1 MLSKWGKRFVA
12 GFLSTAMVFTASPL
26 TGVVAYADEPE
37 VSEEAYAHE
46 SSEETDDEEEI
57 KEEVKEEVEEET
69 EEINEEAC
77 EEEVE
82 VEEADEEELL
92 KSEEAEAEEE
102 KTEVKRLLHF
112 SMDNTEAG
120 LTSGDYTATVSGNN
134 LETDKESRFM
144 KSIAFGGGSY
154 LTVKDKSGKSPL
166 TGLDEITINYY
177 SKAGTSGA
185 GWAFFAVRNNET
197 PDYLHSE
204 HYLGILDKSG
214 SLKLE
219 RYKVDNCDRPAVNE
233 TNTKSGWKM
242 VTVVVKKDET
252 ILYVDGVKQNTVKSD
267 ALLTDILQD
276 NSAFYIGK
284 ANWGGGEYFYGNIDE
299 FSIYSGAMTDEQV
312 SEKFRED
319 ENAFIVKDE
328 DKAKLA
334 AEEITLAK
342 TENIKGNIT
351 LPTKNSYGAKVEWTS
366 SRPEII
372 SDKAVK
378 VEGYDDIPAGVV
390 NRTDKTEEVTLT
402 AKISLDD
409 KEYTKEFKVT
419 VAPKAEEKKLTKYMF
434 AFFPSNSEEQMYF
447 AAGKDNLHFEDLND
461 GEPVLTSEIGD
472 KGIRDPFIFRSAEGD
487 HFYMIATDL
496 KVQTTG
502 WGNAQYAGS
511 LRMLVWE
518 SDDLVNWS
526 KPRLADVGMNTED
539 FEQFGNVGCLWAP
552 EAIYDE
558 KTGEY
563 VVFWASMSKDKSYQI
578 TYYSKTRDFVN
589 FTTAKKFIDRGD
601 KQHCIDTSIVKGND
615 GKYYRVSA
623 DTNANEGELSEI
635 MLEASDT
642 VLGDWKKLGN
652 IYQIQSGMK
661 NYDAYKKDTN
671 VNFVGG
677 VVEGPELFALNDGKT
692 FGLYM
697 DNYGGRG
704 YIPTTTTDLSDTS
717 GKAWR
722 VYTSDEYDFGS
733 LKKRHGSIM
742 GITEDEYKALLAKW
756 GNTVN
761 TDEEEE
767 KAEPILTYDFE
778 DVTGDTIADVSGNQN
793 IGKLNGNATV
803 ADGEDGKALYLDGN
817 GSFAA
822 LPEGLFDGRE
832 KCTISFDMKSDTVDG
847 NFFNFAIGKDNN
859 KYFFLR
865 ARNTNTYIG
874 ITSASWQAESG
885 VTAQTAA
892 IRNNWNNYT
901 VVFDKDKMY
910 IYINGLLSGET
921 KIGTKLSGL
930 GKNLQAYLGKSFY
943 SGDAYVKGYYDNVKV
958 YNRALSEKEIADNCH
973 IKLEPLKGITSKDV
987 TFVASKI
994 DKESKTVTCYVSKN
1008 NTKGEVKTTGLDFDL
1023 IDGARIVETES
1034 AYDLSKDAKLKVEYD
1049 GEVIEYTLKFILSNN
1064 PLLGG
1069 QFADPDIDCF
1079 NGKYYIYPTTDGFSG
1094 WSGYQFHVFSS
1105 DNLVDWQDEGVI
1117 LDLKQDADEKAV
1129 NEKGVEIA
1137 AVPWS
1142 DGSAWAPT
1150 IEEKNGKYYFYFCG
1164 NDTETNAK
1172 AIGVA
1177 YADSPTGPF
1186 TVADKPLIS
1195 IKTCKDAGISM
1206 GQAID
1211 PSVFTDKDGTS
1222 YLSFGNGN
1230 AAIVKL
1236 NDDMISIDSSTMAN
1250 VSGLNGFRESLIIT
1264 YRDGMYHYTWSCDD
1278 TGSENYSVAYGTSD
1292 KLGGKVNYR
1301 GMLLQKDVDK
1311 DILGTGHHSILNVP
1325 GTDDWYICYHRF
1337 MTPLGQV
1344 SGGFGYHREVC
1355 LDKLTFD
1362 ADGFMETVHP
1372 TNEGILDAVY
1382 VKGYEPQPEQPE
1394 PEQPQPEQPK
1404 PGKPSVNPGAGSGS
1418 TQPSGGSSSTPASS
1432 KAGNQAVAAGETT
1445 TIVDAATPLANAIK
1459 QSTSQ
1464 PKATKKVASSNKV
1477 ENTANKIET
1486 EVATTEE
1493 AVAEE
1498 ITEDITEAEELTVE
1512 DNSDVASDEV
1522 QVEED
1527 QVPKAI
1533 DEKATSSPL
1542 GIIIGIIATGAV
1554 VAAGF
1559 VTARRI
1565 KKP

>member
-1 MLSKWGKRFVA
+1 MA

-26 TGVVAYADEPE
+26 MGVVAYADEPE
-37 VSEEAYAHE
+37 VSEEAYAQE
-46 SSEETDDEEEI
+46 SSEVTDDEEEEI
-57 KEEVKEEVEEET
+57 KEEIKEESEKETEET
-69 EEINEEAC
+69 EEINEDASDED
-77 EEEVE
+77 

-120 LTSGDYTATVSGNN
+120 LTSGDYTATVSGTNV
-134 LETDKESRFM
+134 ETDKESRFM

-154 LTVKDKSGKSPL
+154 LTVKDKNGKSPL

-214 SLKLE
+214 SLRLE

-299 FSIYSGAMTDEQV
+299 FSIYSGAMSDEQV
-312 SEKFRED
+312 SEKFRAD
-319 ENAFIVKDE
+319 EASFIVKDE

-378 VEGYDDIPAGVV
+378 VEGYDDMPAGVV

-563 VVFWASMSKDKSYQI
+563 VVFWASMSKDKTYQI

-589 FTTAKKFIDRGD
+589 FTTAKKFIDRGN

-623 DTNANEGELSEI
+623 DTNANEGQLSEI
-635 MLEASDT
+635 ILESSDS
-642 VLGDWKKLGN
+642 VLGDWKRLAN
-652 IYQIQSGMK
+652 IYEIQGGMK

-704 YIPTTTTDLSDTS
+704 YIPTTTTDISDIS
-717 GKAWR
+717 GKSWTL
-722 VYTSDEYDFGS
+722 YTSDEYDFGS

-742 GITEDEYKALLAKW
+742 GITEDEYKALITKW

-793 IGKLNGNATV
+793 IGKLKGNATV

-832 KCTISFDMKSDTVDG
+832 KCTITFDMKSDTVDG

-865 ARNTNTYIG
+865 ARNTNTYLG

-910 IYINGLLSGET
+910 IYINGVLSGET

-987 TFVASKI
+987 VFVASKI

-1008 NTKGEVKTTGLDFDL
+1008 NTKGGVKTTSLDFDL
-1023 IDGARIVETES
+1023 IDGARIVETEA

-1105 DNLVDWQDEGVI
+1105 DNLTDWKDEGII
-1117 LDLKQDADEKAV
+1117 LDLKED
-1129 NEKGVEIA
+1129 
-1137 AVPWS
+1137 VPWS

-1164 NDTETNAK
+1164 NDTKTNAK

-1186 TVADKPLIS
+1186 TVVDEPLIS
-1195 IKTCKDAGISM
+1195 IKTCNDAGISM

-1222 YLSFGNGN
+1222 YLSFGNGK

-1236 NDDMISIDSSTMAN
+1236 NDDMISIDPSTMTN

-1311 DILGTGHHSILNVP
+1311 DILGTGHHSILNIP
-1325 GTDDWYICYHRF
+1325 STDDWYICYHRF

-1372 TNEGILDAVY
+1372 TNEGILNAVY
-1382 VKGYEPQPEQPE
+1382 VKGYEPKPAPT
-1394 PEQPQPEQPK
+1394 PQPATQPTAQ
-1404 PGKPSVNPGAGSGS
+1404 PSSSSSSGS
-1418 TQPSGGSSSTPASS
+1418 PA
-1432 KAGNQAVAAGETT
+1432 ARTT
-1445 TIVDAATPLANAIK
+1445 TIANAPTPLAGNTVKPADSK
-1459 QSTSQ
+1459 
-1464 PKATKKVASSNKV
+1464 KATQPATKTATKSASKPV
-1477 ENTANKIET
+1477 ID
-1486 EVATTEE
+1486 EE
-1493 AVAEE
+1493 EE
-1498 ITEDITEAEELTVE
+1498 DVVEELQPEDTTSEDTLAKE
-1512 DNSDVASDEV
+1512 DNSDETTDDIQLEDE
-1522 QVEED
+1522 E
-1527 QVPKAI
+1527 VPTAI
-1533 DEKATSSPL
+1533 AGKKDSSPI
-1542 GIIIGIIATGAV
+1542 GFIIGVLAAVVV

-1559 VTARRI
+1559 ITARRI
-1565 KKP
+1565 RKS

>member
-1 MLSKWGKRFVA
+1 MMLSKWGKRFVA

-26 TGVVAYADEPE
+26 MGVVAYADEPE
-37 VSEEAYAHE
+37 VSEEAYAEE

-69 EEINEEAC
+69 EEINEEAS

-82 VEEADEEELL
+82 EDVEEADEEELL
-92 KSEEAEAEEE
+92 KSEEAEDEEE
-102 KTEVKRLLHF
+102 RTEVKRLLHF

-120 LTSGDYTATVSGNN
+120 LTSGDYTATVSGTNV
-134 LETDKESRFM
+134 ETDKESRFM
-144 KSIAFGGGSY
+144 KSLAFGGGSY

-214 SLKLE
+214 SLRLE

-312 SEKFRED
+312 SEKFRAD
-319 ENAFIVKDE
+319 EASFIVKDE

-378 VEGYDDIPAGVV
+378 VEGYDDMPAGVV

-502 WGNAQYAGS
+502 WGNAQFAGS

-563 VVFWASMSKDKSYQI
+563 VVFWASMSKDKTYQI

-589 FTTAKKFIDRGD
+589 FTTAKKFIDRGN

-623 DTNANEGELSEI
+623 DTNANEGQLSEI
-635 MLEASDT
+635 ILESSDS
-642 VLGDWKKLGN
+642 VLGDWKRLAN
-652 IYQIQSGMK
+652 IYEIQGGMK

-704 YIPTTTTDLSDTS
+704 YIPTTTTDISDTS
-717 GKAWR
+717 GKSWTL
-722 VYTSDEYDFGS
+722 YTSNEYDFGS

-742 GITEDEYKALLAKW
+742 GITEDEYKALIAKW

-778 DVTGDTIADVSGNQN
+778 DVTGDTIADVSGNEN
-793 IGKLNGNATV
+793 VGKLNGNAAV
-803 ADGEDGKALYLDGN
+803 VEGEDGKALYLDGN

-847 NFFNFAIGKDNN
+847 NFFNLAIGKDNN

-865 ARNTNTYIG
+865 ARNTNTYLG

-910 IYINGLLSGET
+910 IYINGVLSGET

-987 TFVASKI
+987 VFVASKI

-1008 NTKGEVKTTGLDFDL
+1008 NTKGAVKTTRLDFDL
-1023 IDGARIVETES
+1023 IDGARIVETEA
-1034 AYDLSKDAKLKVEYD
+1034 AYDLSRDAKLKVEYD

-1117 LDLKQDADEKAV
+1117 LDLKQDADDKVV

-1362 ADGFMETVHP
+1362 KDGYMEVVHP
-1372 TNEGILDAVY
+1372 TNEGIMDAVY
-1382 VKGYEPQPEQPE
+1382 VKGYEPKPEEPKPE
-1394 PEQPQPEQPK
+1394 NPK
-1404 PGKPSVNPGAGSGS
+1404 PGKPSVNPGTNGGS
-1418 TQPSGGSSSTPASS
+1418 TQPSSGTSNSSRNNATSNST
-1432 KAGNQAVAAGETT
+1432 VAAGAT
-1445 TIVDAATPLANAIK
+1445 TIADAATPLAGNTNKDAAVN
-1459 QSTSQ
+1459 
-1464 PKATKKVASSNKV
+1464 PKGTKKVVNKK
-1477 ENTANKIET
+1477 TANATKI
-1486 EVATTEE
+1486 
-1493 AVAEE
+1493 
-1498 ITEDITEAEELTVE
+1498 E
-1512 DNSDVASDEV
+1512 DNSDLSEDNVTSDDAVSEDTSAEEELTIEDNVKDASEDISIEDEATPTAI
-1522 QVEED
+1522 EE
-1527 QVPKAI
+1527 K
-1533 DEKATSSPL
+1533 ESSSPL
-1542 GIIIGIIATGAV
+1542 GIIIGVIATAF
-1554 VAAGF
+1554 VAAIGF
-1559 VTARRI
+1559 ISI
-1565 KKP
+1565 KKVKKP